1 MKLKILIVD
10 DEKIARKKIRLFLKK
25 SAYQF
30 KIEEAENGIEAE
42 DKIISFKPNI
52 VFLDMDISDI
62 IGIDLI
68 RNLKERDFKVIFQ
81 TAYSQY
87 AVDAFA
93 ENAVDYLLKP
103 YSYERFLEA
112 LQKAMK
118 LFGKKKSLKKLQE
131 KEGEKKYYKN
141 NFKFVE
147 NANTYYISAA
157 DIFFLSKDKGYTLF
171 HTAQREFL
179 SKRSLN
185 YFEECLDPELF
196 IRIHRKYIV
205 KISEI
210 VSTNRIKQGLFVK
223 LKTGEVLPVSRIYR
237 PKLLRV
243 RDEKA
248 VIG

>member
-1 MKLKILIVD
+1 MKLRILIVD

-25 SAYQF
+25 SGYPF
-30 KIEEAENGIEAE
+30 RVEEAENGIEAE
-42 DKIISFKPNI
+42 DKIISFKPHI

-81 TAYSQY
+81 TAYAQY

-103 YSYERFLEA
+103 FSYERFSEA
-112 LQKAMK
+112 LKKAMT
-118 LFGKKKSLKKLQE
+118 FFNKKKSVKKMQE
-131 KEGEKKYYKN
+131 GDQEKKYYKN

-147 NANTYYISAA
+147 NANTYYISSN
-157 DIFFLSKDKGYTLF
+157 DILYLSKDVGYTIF
-171 HTAQREFL
+171 HTGQKDFL

-223 LKTGEVLPVSRIYR
+223 LKDGLVLPVSRIYR

>member
-1 MKLKILIVD
+1 MKLKILIID

-25 SAYQF
+25 SGYPF

-42 DKIISFKPNI
+42 DKIISFKPDI

-68 RNLKERDFKVIFQ
+68 RNLKDRSFKVIFQ

-112 LQKAMK
+112 LEKTLK
-118 LFGKKKSLKKLQE
+118 LFGKKQSLKKIQE
-131 KEGEKKYYKN
+131 KNADKKYYKS

-147 NANTYYISAA
+147 NANTYYISVA
-157 DIFFLSKDKGYTLF
+157 DILFLSKDKGYTIF
-171 HTAQREFL
+171 HTEHRDFL

-185 YFEECLDPELF
+185 YFEECLDPEVF

-223 LKTGEVLPVSRIYR
+223 LKSGQVLPVSRIYR